1 MLVEISGDQLFFQTI
16 SRTGQIVDS
25 GVIQRA
31 PDASARSSP

>member
-16 SRTGQIVDS
+16 SRTGRIVDS

-31 PDASARSSP
+31 PDGSARSSP